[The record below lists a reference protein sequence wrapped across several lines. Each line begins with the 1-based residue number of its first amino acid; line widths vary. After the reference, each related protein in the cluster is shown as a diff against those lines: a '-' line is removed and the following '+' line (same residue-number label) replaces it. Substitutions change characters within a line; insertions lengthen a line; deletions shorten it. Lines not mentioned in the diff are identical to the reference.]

1 MSKSADIELAQLKT
15 AVHYFV
21 GLLEEGSL
29 VKNYDSTTRDEIAEV
44 LELIIEKVAG
54 LPDEVPEHLVQA
66 SVVRSIVGAAERL
79 RLQESEAFFSRQMRE
94 AEAAA
99 SIHGHDLADWEQ
111 MPGAEGIEYQ
121 AACKEC
127 GGFIYV
133 SLSGTYNLLLDSCER
148 V

>member
-1 MSKSADIELAQLKT
+1 MSKSAEIELAQLKT

-29 VKNYDSTTRDEIAEV
+29 VKKYDIATREEIAEV
-44 LELIIEKVAG
+44 LELMLEKVEG
-54 LPDEVPEHLVQA
+54 LPDAVPENLVQA

-99 SIHGHDLADWEQ
+99 SIHGHALSEWEQ

-121 AACKEC
+121 AACKAC

>member
-1 MSKSADIELAQLKT
+1 MSKSANVELAQLKT

-29 VKNYDSTTRDEIAEV
+29 VKNYDANTRDEIAEV
-44 LELIIEKVAG
+44 LELMIGKVQD
-54 LPDEVPEHLVQA
+54 LPEEVPENLVQA
-66 SVVRSIVGAAERL
+66 AVVRSIVGAAERL
-79 RLQESEAFFSRQMRE
+79 RLQESEDFFSRQMRE

-99 SIHGHDLADWEQ
+99 SIHGHTLSDWKQVSSE
-111 MPGAEGIEYQ
+111 EGVEYE
-121 AACKEC
+121 AACKDC

>member
-1 MSKSADIELAQLKT
+1 MNKSAEIELAQLKT

-29 VKNYDSTTRDEIAEV
+29 VKNYDSATRDEIAQV
-44 LELIIEKVAG
+44 LELMLEKVEG
-54 LPDEVPEHLVQA
+54 LPDEVPENLVQA

-99 SIHGHDLADWEQ
+99 SIHGHILSEWEQ
-111 MPGAEGIEYQ
+111 VPGAGGIEYQ
-121 AACKEC
+121 AACTAC